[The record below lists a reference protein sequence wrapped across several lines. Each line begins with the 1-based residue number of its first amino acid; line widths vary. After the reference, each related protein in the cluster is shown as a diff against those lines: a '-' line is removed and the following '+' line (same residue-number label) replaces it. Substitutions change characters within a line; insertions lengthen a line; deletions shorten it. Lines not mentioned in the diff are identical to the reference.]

1 MSIRMRRSLVMWVA
15 TFMTMIFFMI
25 VTPTKAYATEAT
37 TPEDNEATITSNEAT
52 ETTDS
57 ESDELI
63 PFVPLYFQQD
73 YPKTPYGGYGTVSS
87 HGCGIT
93 SVAMVFSYLL
103 DEYIMPDTLAKEFGR
118 YNTEVG
124 SSWTLFPDSAEKYG
138 LTTTQTWK
146 WDEVVEAL
154 ENGHIVIAN
163 PHECLFTGGGHF
175 IVLYGIT
182 NDGRILVN
190 DPNKYNYFMFNE
202 GCNPAL
208 TEGFLSGFDQKYFNP
223 ECLPCWIYPLKDL
236 EAVELR
242 KQEKALEEY
251 IANQEKALEEY
262 LAGLTQ

>member
-1 MSIRMRRSLVMWVA
+1 MLVSVRMRRSLVMGLVC
-15 TFMTMIFFMI
+15 FMTMFFVMI
-25 VTPTKAYATEAT
+25 SMPIHAYATET
-37 TPEDNEATITSNEAT
+37 TSTPEDNEATVK
-52 ETTDS
+52 TDS
-57 ESDELI
+57 EELI
-63 PFVPLYFQQD
+63 PFVPLYFQAD
-73 YPKTPYGGYGTVSS
+73 YANTPYGGYGTVAS

-118 YNTEVG
+118 YNTEGG

-138 LTTTQTWK
+138 LYTTQTWK

-182 NDGRILVN
+182 EDGKILVH

-202 GCNPAL
+202 YCNPAL

-251 IANQEKALEEY
+251 IENQQSALDAY
-262 LAGLTQ
+262 IASLG

>member
-1 MSIRMRRSLVMWVA
+1 MSVRMRRSLVMGLVC
-15 TFMTMIFFMI
+15 FMTMFFVMI
-25 VTPTKAYATEAT
+25 SMPIHAYATET
-37 TPEDNEATITSNEAT
+37 TSTPEDNEATVK
-52 ETTDS
+52 TDS
-57 ESDELI
+57 EELI
-63 PFVPLYFQQD
+63 PFVPLYFQAD
-73 YPKTPYGGYGTVSS
+73 YANTPYGGYGTVAS

-118 YNTEVG
+118 YNTEGG

-138 LTTTQTWK
+138 LYTTQTWK

-182 NDGRILVN
+182 EDGKILVH

-202 GCNPAL
+202 YCNPAL

-251 IANQEKALEEY
+251 IENQQSALDAY
-262 LAGLTQ
+262 IASLG